1 MQVAFGP
8 VWERYKAHAVARLLD
23 SAGRPDED
31 VGRFQYNGESRV
43 VRRFHDMPQVG
54 ELAQQD
60 SERWDR
66 ANDDGVNF
74 RLVKELRNN
83 VSHGQVDRVG
93 WRDLKA
99 LGEML
104 AELERHESNPVAPRY
119 RRCFC

>member
-23 SAGRPDED
+23 SAERPDED
-31 VGRFQYNGESRV
+31 VGRFQYNGESCV

-66 ANDDGVNF
+66 VNDDDVNF
-74 RLVKELRNN
+74 RLAKELRNN

-104 AELERHESNPVAPRY
+104 AELATYESNPVAPRY